1 MRLNLLA
8 FALAGVLLQPSAP
21 TEIRL
26 IVKGDDMGAAHG
38 INVGT
43 IKAFRDGILRTT
55 NVIVAGPWFLEAAK
69 MLREN
74 PDLDVGVHL
83 ALTSEW
89 DIRQV
94 AATHLRGVD
103 CRRRRLLFPG
113 GRAAAGYPPKTSL
126 KEAPWKLDE
135 IERELRAQLDAAKK
149 HLPQAT
155 YTWYHM
161 GFTSLDPSVRD
172 VAAKLTKEYGLVQAT
187 DVGFKSLG
195 RIYEGTDSGAV
206 KADKLAARLETLEP
220 GLWLLIDHGSTHDP
234 EMQAIGH
241 RGYENV
247 AADRSANVEMWTSP
261 KVREVVA
268 RRGIKLTN
276 YRELTKKS
284 SCRDMRPPCLSPSS
298 RLPVAC
304 CSASRQR
311 SVWSRC
317 RIRSPRRPP
326 LLPREARLRP
336 ELSGCHGTK
345 AQGAAK
351 AGVTISIIPEQGGK
365 QPPDLT
371 DSCGIMVRA
380 TATSSPSSSGACRRR

>member
-1 MRLNLLA
+1 MRLTLV
-8 FALAGVLLQPSAP
+8 ALALAALALQPADTSQ
-21 TEIRL
+21 IRL

-89 DIRQV
+89 DYVKWRPLTYAPSI
-94 AATHLRGVD
+94 VD
-103 CRRRRLLFPG
+103 ADGYFLPAVVPRP
-113 GRAAAGYPPKTSL
+113 GYPPGTSL
-126 KEAPWKLDE
+126 RDAAWKIDE
-135 IERELRAQLDAAKK
+135 IERELRAQLEAAKR

-161 GFTSLDPSVRD
+161 GFTMLDPAVRD
-172 VAAKLTKEYGLVQAT
+172 VAARLTREYGLVQAT
-187 DVGFKSLG
+187 DVGFKPIG
-195 RIYEGTDSGAV
+195 HIYEGTDSGAV

-220 GLWLLIDHGSTHDP
+220 GLWLLIDHGSTNDP
-234 EMQAIGH
+234 EMQAMGH

-261 KVREVVA
+261 RVREVIA

-276 YRELTKKS
+276 YRELTKK
-284 SCRDMRPPCLSPSS
+284 
-298 RLPVAC
+298 
-304 CSASRQR
+304 
-311 SVWSRC
+311 
-317 RIRSPRRPP
+317 
-326 LLPREARLRP
+326 
-336 ELSGCHGTK
+336 
-345 AQGAAK
+345 
-351 AGVTISIIPEQGGK
+351 
-365 QPPDLT
+365 
-371 DSCGIMVRA
+371 
-380 TATSSPSSSGACRRR
+380 